1 MSILNKNGNKTKK
14 RPRLSMRS
22 RVFITFAAFSI
33 AVLAVL
39 WVSQTV
45 FMDDLYKNVRLREI
59 RKCAD
64 GLADAES
71 DGYLDAA
78 EKLSE
83 KYNICISVF
92 EISRGKGYELAKAHI
107 DAGCFIH
114 NVISESFQTDSMFT
128 RLYNNA
134 KESGADGY
142 MENASLHRN
151 DAADGI
157 DEEVG
162 NILYSV
168 VLQNGGREYLL
179 VLNTEIYPLAS
190 TVSTMRMMLV
200 YISIITIGIGA
211 VLSALLA
218 NHLSR
223 SAVKMSR
230 EAGKLALGNYG
241 VHFDGGSCKEMCELA
256 DTLNHAAF
264 ELAGLDRMQK
274 DLIANVS
281 HDLRTPLTL
290 IAGYSEVMRDI
301 PGEMTAEN
309 MQVVI
314 DEANRLAYLV
324 NDMLDMSR
332 FISGKQ
338 SLNIST
344 FSLTD
349 AVRETVDRYAK
360 LRERE
365 GYVIDFE
372 YDTEIA
378 VEADRTRILQVIY
391 NLVNNAI
398 NYTGEDKR
406 VVIRQTVSDGYC
418 KIEVSDSGCGIPEAE
433 LPLIWER
440 YYKSNE
446 FHKRSQMGT
455 GLGLSIVK
463 NILAL
468 HKAKFGVRSKVGKGS
483 TFWFELSVAFDE
495 NLV

>member
-1 MSILNKNGNKTKK
+1 
-14 RPRLSMRS
+14 MRS
-22 RVFITFAAFSI
+22 RVFITFAVFSVV
-33 AVLAVL
+33 VLAVL

-45 FMDDLYKNVRLREI
+45 FMDDLYKNVRLGEI
-59 RKCAD
+59 EKCAD
-64 GLADAES
+64 KLTDVGAAKYDET
-71 DGYLDAA
+71 A

-92 EISRGKGYELAKAHI
+92 EIVNGKGFEVTKAHI

-114 NVISESFQTDSMFT
+114 NVISESMQTNSMFT
-128 RLYNNA
+128 RLYEKA
-134 KESGADGY
+134 KLNGDDGY
-142 MENASLHRN
+142 MENVTLPGRPTDVELDKSI
-151 DAADGI
+151 GSI
-157 DEEVG
+157 V
-162 NILYSV
+162 YSV
-168 VLQNGGREYLL
+168 VLEKGQETEYML
-179 VLNTEIYPLAS
+179 VFNTEIYPLAS
-190 TVSTMRMMLV
+190 TVSTMRMMLL
-200 YISIITIGIGA
+200 YISIITICIA
-211 VLSALLA
+211 AILSAFLA
-218 NHLSR
+218 NRLAGP
-223 SAVKMSR
+223 AVRMSR
-230 EAGKLALGNYG
+230 EAGRLALRNYD
-241 VHFDGGSCKEMCELA
+241 VHFDGGSYREMRELA
-256 DTLNHAAF
+256 DTLNHAAV

-290 IAGYSEVMRDI
+290 ISGYSEVMRDI
-301 PGEMTAEN
+301 PGEMTPEN
-309 MQVVI
+309 MQIVI
-314 DEANRLAYLV
+314 DETNRLASLV

-338 SLNIST
+338 SLSIST

-349 AVRETVDRYAK
+349 AVHETVDRYAK

-365 GYVIDFE
+365 GYIIDFE
-372 YDTEIA
+372 YDCDVS

-418 KIEVSDSGCGIPEAE
+418 RIEISDSGCGIPESE

-440 YYKSNE
+440 YYKANE

-468 HKAKFGVRSKVGKGS
+468 HKARFGVRSKVGYGS
-483 TFWFELSVAFDE
+483 TFWFELPAVFDE
-495 NLV
+495 NFVS